1 VAPESVF
8 LLKLAVFD
16 HFRPIFKPNWPQM
29 ACHPGRETVF
39 PSQKRPNLL
48 ILKLFVLK
56 TAVKAGTMP
65 GFLTRGFFQ
74 RLGITP
80 ARVRSPNPGD

>member
-1 VAPESVF
+1 
-8 LLKLAVFD
+8 
-16 HFRPIFKPNWPQM
+16 M

-56 TAVKAGTMP
+56 TAIKAGTMP

-74 RLGITP
+74 RLGITQRESGLP
-80 ARVRSPNPGD
+80 IQAIED